1 MTANSYVQRLDRL
14 TNLLLGVI
22 LFIPFVISAG
32 ALTDMARRH
41 GVSLPWLYPFLVD
54 GGLIIFKALALR
66 ASLRGKR
73 DWYAWTLAA
82 ALTAVSVLLN
92 VRHVPAG
99 VPDRTLASLMAALP
113 PAVILAS
120 FIAVSRRVEETARWQ
135 TAVHTYQQLV
145 RETESQQAELDHLLQ
160 EKKRLAQTMQ
170 ASKANNLPE
179 KGASTTSGKLRRKS
193 SKSNGKPNRKTV
205 NKTAAMDALLAYV
218 SVHPDATLQEIGQ
231 HIGRAKSTAG
241 VYVSELVDAERL
253 AKNGHG
259 WEVLS
264 AESC

>member
-54 GGLIIFKALALR
+54 GGLMIFKALALR

-73 DWYAWTLAA
+73 DWYAWSLAA

-120 FIAVSRRVEETARWQ
+120 FIAVSRRVEETARWE
-135 TAVHTYQQLV
+135 TAVYTYEQLV
-145 RETESQQAELDHLLQ
+145 QETETKQVELDHLLQ
-160 EKKRLAQTMQ
+160 EKKRLVQTMQ
-170 ASKANNLPE
+170 VFKSNNLPE
-179 KGASTTSGKLRRKS
+179 NRAAAAGSNQGQKPSQ
-193 SKSNGKPNRKTV
+193 SNGKSKRKTV
-205 NKTAAMDALLAYV
+205 NKTTAMDALLAYV